1 MQNNDSVL
9 INKIYLKGINNVFL
23 YFDGKKFKNG
33 NFELIIDGEKV
44 YFRTN
49 YKLDKEYVYNRILKQ
64 NQDKFSYVAKIPSSS
79 KNIKLLYNNVEVAN
93 LKTNKLSR
101 FINLL
106 VAKVSGFFKKI
117 VRLPKIII
125 KTIKLM
131 WKRHHL
137 LVPPRMIKQYLNSFS
152 NNMSNKNIDELLY
165 NPLVDNDYRKWLD
178 EQEKEKIEK
187 IIQH

>member
-44 YFRTN
+44 CFRTN

-79 KNIKLLYNNVEVAN
+79 KIIKLLYNNVEVAN

-106 VAKVSGFFKKI
+106 VGKVSVFFKKI

-125 KTIKLM
+125 KTIKIIN
-131 WKRHHL
+131 
-137 LVPPRMIKQYLNSFS
+137 IKYFISKYYF
-152 NNMSNKNIDELLY
+152 I
-165 NPLVDNDYRKWLD
+165 
-178 EQEKEKIEK
+178 
-187 IIQH
+187 